1 MKDCEIYDVVVEKGH
16 ILAKMNGNRVLI
28 DTGSPFSGSSISLNI
43 VSNQE
48 EISQLTSVLIKEKME
63 EVVRE
68 TVRLSQVDFD
78 DLLGM
83 DIIKKTNFYLN
94 LKEKKAIF
102 SLKRIT
108 KDKIFIPLSITAG
121 VPKIKA
127 SLDKRKAYMIIDTG
141 AFISYFEPK
150 SVNGK
155 SPTRKQQD
163 FYPMLDIGK
172 FETDVY
178 EMEIDLGG
186 EVFMIE
192 GGILPLKLR
201 EALKILADTSAL
213 LGNSIFQKYAAE
225 FCFLEESPFLN
236 LIPLV

>member
-1 MKDCEIYDVVVEKGH
+1 MKGIETYDVEVEKGH
-16 ILAKMNGNRVLI
+16 ILLKMDGRRVLL
-28 DTGSPFSGSSISLNI
+28 DTGSPFSGGSVSLKTVPKQTEVSSDFYA
-43 VSNQE
+43 V
-48 EISQLTSVLIKEKME
+48 VKEKME
-63 EVVRE
+63 EVVKE
-68 TVRLSQVDFD
+68 TVKLSGVKFD

-83 DIIKKTNFYLN
+83 DLIKKTNFYLN

-108 KDKIFIPLSITAG
+108 KDKITIPLSITAG

-127 SLDKRKAYMIIDTG
+127 SLDKRKTSMIIDTG
-141 AFISYFEPK
+141 AFISYFEPEF
-150 SVNGK
+150 VNGK
-155 SPTRKQQD
+155 SPTRRQQD

-213 LGNSIFQKYAAE
+213 LENSIFQKYAAE

>member
-1 MKDCEIYDVVVEKGH
+1 MKDCEIFDVEVERGH

-28 DTGSPFSGSSISLNI
+28 DTGSPFSGSSISLKI

-48 EISQLTSVLIKEKME
+48 ETSQLPSVLIKEKME

-68 TVRLSQVDFD
+68 TVRLSQVDFN

-83 DIIKKTNFYLN
+83 DLIKKTNFYLN

-108 KDKIFIPLSITAG
+108 KDRITIPLGIAAG

-127 SLDKRKAYMIIDTG
+127 TLDRRKTSMIIDTG
-141 AFISYFEPK
+141 AFISYFEQEF
-150 SVNGK
+150 VNGK
-155 SPTRKQQD
+155 KPIRRQQD

-178 EMEIDLGG
+178 KMEIDLGG

-201 EALKILADTSAL
+201 EALNFLVDTSTL

-225 FCFLEESPFLN
+225 FCFLEKSPFLN